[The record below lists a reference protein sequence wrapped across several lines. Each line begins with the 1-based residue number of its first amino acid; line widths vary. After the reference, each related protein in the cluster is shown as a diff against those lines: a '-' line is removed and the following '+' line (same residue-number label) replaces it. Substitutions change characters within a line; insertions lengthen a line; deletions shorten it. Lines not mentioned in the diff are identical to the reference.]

1 MRCWCRCQCSKY
13 FFQTGF
19 LLRGLTSNNL
29 ESFSQ
34 IGLDLPKL
42 LRIKV
47 NFHVVLMLV
56 PVLVQVPVLKIIF
69 VNCIFLRGLRSIY
82 SESFS
87 PIGLNFPE
95 LLRIK
100 VNCQVVLVLVPVLVQ
115 VPVLKII
122 FANWFSS
129 KGSQNNL
136 SWKFQ
141 PSET

>member
-1 MRCWCRCQCSKY
+1 
-13 FFQTGF
+13 
-19 LLRGLTSNNL
+19 
-29 ESFSQ
+29 
-34 IGLDLPKL
+34 
-42 LRIKV
+42 
-47 NFHVVLMLV
+47 MLV

-82 SESFS
+82 SESIS

-122 FANWFSS
+122 FAN
-129 KGSQNNL
+129 
-136 SWKFQ
+136 
-141 PSET
+141 